1 MSEITCEI
9 KREICVVKEQPS
21 GWQLGCN
28 LVSWNGA
35 EPKID
40 IRPWAPGHT
49 KSGKGVALTVEEMQ
63 TIIKALDELQI
74 REV

>member
-1 MSEITCEI
+1 MSEIKSEI
-9 KREICVVKEQPS
+9 KREICVIKVQPS
-21 GWQLGCN
+21 GWQLECN
-28 LVSWNGA
+28 LVSWNDE

-49 KSGKGVALTVEEMQ
+49 KCGKGVALTVEEMQ
-63 TIIKALDELQI
+63 HVIKALDELQI

>member
-1 MSEITCEI
+1 MSDITYEI

-21 GWQLGCN
+21 GWQLECN

-40 IRPWAPGHT
+40 IRPWAPGHI
-49 KSGKGVALTVEEMQ
+49 KSGKGVTLTVEEMQ
-63 TIIKALDELQI
+63 TIIKALNELQI
-74 REV
+74 MEV